1 MWSSQSEADSFSA
14 TISKLQLIM
23 HNMTLSLFVTT
34 TSTVEPLYYKDL

>member
-23 HNMTLSLFVTT
+23 HNMTLLFVTR
-34 TSTVEPLYYKDL
+34 STVEPLYYKDL